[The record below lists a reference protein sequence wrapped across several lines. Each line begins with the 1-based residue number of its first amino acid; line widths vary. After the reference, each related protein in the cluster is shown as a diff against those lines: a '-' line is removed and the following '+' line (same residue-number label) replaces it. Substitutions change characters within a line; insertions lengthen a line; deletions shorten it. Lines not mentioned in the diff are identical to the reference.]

1 MKVCDVCILI
11 LVFTLTYISLALYG
25 ILFYFNCC
33 GVPTAQTTI
42 NILLR
47 PDSPTI
53 NGLSV
58 LYIMH
63 YVAGLHIMLRGEE
76 LLNGIFWGLLTSLFI
91 HANVYHLLFNSLA
104 LLVIKHASS
113 AMNNTYNLIKVFLI
127 GGLLSN
133 LGTALII
140 PTASS
145 VGGSGGIFT
154 VFAWTAVVGYLER
167 RDTTLLT
174 LLLLALILSSIPITG
189 SPNIVAH
196 ILGVL
201 VGCGLALFK
210 NVLPPSR

>member
-1 MKVCDVCILI
+1 MKVCDVCVLILI
-11 LVFTLTYISLALYG
+11 FTLTYISLVLYG

-33 GVPTAQTTI
+33 GMPATQTII
-42 NILLR
+42 NTLLR
-47 PDSPTI
+47 PDLPTI

-58 LYIMH
+58 LYIVH

-76 LLNGIFWGLLTSLFI
+76 LFNGVFWGLLTSLFI
-91 HANVYHLLFNSLA
+91 HANIYHLLFNSLA
-104 LLVIKHASS
+104 LLIVKHASS
-113 AMNNTYNLIKVFLI
+113 AMSNTYNLVKVFLI

-145 VGGSGGIFT
+145 VGASGGIFT
-154 VFAWTAVVGYLER
+154 VFAWTALVSYMER
-167 RDTTLLT
+167 RDTALLI
-174 LLLLALILSSIPITG
+174 LLFLTLILSSTPIVG

-201 VGCGLALFK
+201 VGCGLAVFK
-210 NVLPPSR
+210 KV